1 MAATITWYT
10 HAWRLVTTGGL
21 DLDTSELRVRLVT
34 SSYTFDAAHTQWD
47 NGANDAT
54 DPSYSELT
62 TTGGYTAGG
71 KQLAN
76 PVVTE
81 TTIDFDDLTWTS
93 LTATFRHAI
102 GVAIGTFDGV
112 VNPVIFRILPNSD
125 NTDVIST
132 GSDWKTTWNDTNK
145 VFYNPD

>member
-76 PVVTE
+76 PVVTA

-102 GVAIGTFDGV
+102 GVAIGTFGGV

-125 NTDVIST
+125 NTDVISA
-132 GSDWKTTWNDTNK
+132 GSDWKITWNDTNK
-145 VFYNPD
+145 VFYNPG